1 MTTTRLAVV
10 AQEQCVLTYNFFVC
24 SKVAPAYLIIMHF
37 REASFSLMSIAE
49 PSFDYLYFYEKSR
62 IRTMIKGDQQPV
74 TISAYI
80 FSHK

>member
-24 SKVAPAYLIIMHF
+24 SKVAPAYLIIMSF

-62 IRTMIKGDQQPV
+62 ILFTQRD
-74 TISAYI
+74 I
-80 FSHK
+80 FGE